1 MPYPDSA
8 IVNSR
13 GELLVGLS
21 DGTII
26 NAGKVIGPEGVRGAS
41 GLPGLRGEPGK
52 DGISCIAAFKPPSQ
66 DDGAEGWSWIDCSSA
81 EFAFYRR
88 SGNGWNKIANLRQPA
103 PDRRV
108 GVSGGGAGTGGGGEG
123 AGSTT
128 YGSTFPAS
136 PSVGDQ
142 HVMDDT
148 LYEYV
153 YTGAAWLQIVSPGG
167 GGGGGATTL
176 GQLADVNLTG
186 TQEGEVLAATNSST
200 WVNSQNIDG
209 GTF

>member
-123 AGSTT
+123 AG
-128 YGSTFPAS
+128 
-136 PSVGDQ
+136 
-142 HVMDDT
+142 
-148 LYEYV
+148 
-153 YTGAAWLQIVSPGG
+153 
-167 GGGGGATTL
+167 
-176 GQLADVNLTG
+176 
-186 TQEGEVLAATNSST
+186 
-200 WVNSQNIDG
+200 
-209 GTF
+209 